1 MATQLAYNPASAGTP
16 PEPLTIDAAAVGNTR
31 SDIGDRGSLIDG
43 GALELITTVGSTP
56 TVTVNIQGSFDG
68 TNWFNVPY
76 ALVATPR
83 TFVITAITITTATT
97 NRYLLQEGIPYR
109 YLSIVRSA
117 NTNVT
122 FTTTKVWLR

>member
-1 MATQLAYNPASAGTP
+1 MATQYAYDRATGAVP
-16 PEPLTIDAAAVGNTR
+16 PEPLTIDAAATGNTR
-31 SDIGDRGSLIDG
+31 SDIVDRGTLIAG
-43 GALELITTVGSTP
+43 GSLELVTTVGATP

-76 ALVATPR
+76 ALIATPR

-97 NRYLLQEGIPYR
+97 NRYILQENIPYR
-109 YLSIVRSA
+109 YFSIIRSA

-122 FTTTKVWLR
+122 FTTSKVWLR

>member
-1 MATQLAYNPASAGTP
+1 MATQLAYNPTTGGVP
-16 PEPLTIDAAAVGNTR
+16 PDALTIDNAATGNTR
-31 SDIGDRGSLIDG
+31 SDTVDRGSLLSG
-43 GALELITTVGSTP
+43 GALELVTTIGATP

-109 YLSIVRSA
+109 FFSLIRSA

-122 FTTTKVWLR
+122 MTSKVWLR